1 MLSHDIA
8 IFFFELLWDPNHVLG
23 AKLDPSSSA
32 STGVS
37 SKAFRIGRLAVV
49 FSYSFAR
56 FSWIWV
62 NVHGFHLIL
71 FEFIG
76 FFPWFLLEF
85 YRYLKHDTWKYGPK
99 LCWFFSGVIL
109 RTLYYTLGILTIHEL
124 GVLIKQPSNRFLA
137 LLTWIW
143 VNWFWGTRLRFKIEL
158 RHWAKLWAF
167 GTEIIFDAPFSA
179 NSMLNIAGGSRQN

>member
-1 MLSHDIA
+1 M
-8 IFFFELLWDPNHVLG
+8 PNSIPAVL
-23 AKLDPSSSA
+23 PPR
-32 STGVS
+32 
-37 SKAFRIGRLAVV
+37 AFRQRHSESAAWPWFLVILLLD
-49 FSYSFAR
+49 F
-56 FSWIWV
+56 
-62 NVHGFHLIL
+62 HGF
-71 FEFIG
+71 ESMFIDFTWFFLSLLD